1 MIVTHSILQILDLKS
16 GSHSFSETELDLSSD
31 TTIDYILKIYNN
43 TISSASRRKGKFTND
58 STFKENLLKYKKT
71 EITFLEF
78 VSIVTKDLN
87 DILSQVSDSPSVD
100 LLIGEF
106 REGSSTF
113 FAIVILE
120 NKEGITHLV
129 ENHDGKISNL
139 VVKSFSGLPQSA
151 IQVNTY
157 AIINID
163 TLEIYSQ
170 EKKRLINNEK
180 HFILEEY
187 LHASYEMSN
196 SEQFK
201 IIKNVTAKV
210 CEEHGVNPCIA
221 MAQVKNFLI
230 DTPVIENMKPEAI
243 SEVIFKDKPQATADF
258 NAKMHSKGINENINL
273 DRSFTLKK
281 AENHSI
287 KTDSGIEITFP
298 SDTLLDNEH
307 LEFIDEADGT
317 ISIRLKNITK
327 IINR

>member
-1 MIVTHSILQILDLKS
+1 MIVTHSILQILDLRS
-16 GSHSFSETELDLSSD
+16 GSHLFSETELDLSSE

-43 TISSASRRKGKFTND
+43 TMSSASRRKGKFVED
-58 STFKENLLKYKKT
+58 SSFKENLLKYKNT
-71 EITFLEF
+71 EISFLELA
-78 VSIVTKDLN
+78 SIVTKDLN
-87 DILSQVSDSPSVD
+87 AILSQVSESPAVD

-106 REGSSTF
+106 RESSSTF

-120 NKEGITHLV
+120 NKEGITHLT

-139 VVKSFSGLPQSA
+139 VVKSFSTLPQSA

-157 AIINID
+157 AIINLD
-163 TLEIYSQ
+163 TLEIFSQ
-170 EKKRLINNEK
+170 EKKRMINNEK
-180 HFILEEY
+180 HFVLEEY
-187 LHASYEMSN
+187 LHANYEMSN
-196 SEQFK
+196 TEQFK

-258 NAKMHSKGINENINL
+258 NAKMHSKGINENISL

-287 KTDSGIEITFP
+287 KTDSGIEIKFP
-298 SDTLLDNEH
+298 SETLLDNEH
-307 LEFIDEADGT
+307 LEFIDEPDGT

>member
-43 TISSASRRKGKFTND
+43 TISSASRRNGKFT
-58 STFKENLLKYKKT
+58 SQIGWKFENNLKYKKT

-78 VSIVTKDLN
+78 ASIVTKDLN

-157 AIINID
+157 AIINI
-163 TLEIYSQ
+163 
-170 EKKRLINNEK
+170 
-180 HFILEEY
+180 
-187 LHASYEMSN
+187 
-196 SEQFK
+196 
-201 IIKNVTAKV
+201 
-210 CEEHGVNPCIA
+210 
-221 MAQVKNFLI
+221 
-230 DTPVIENMKPEAI
+230 
-243 SEVIFKDKPQATADF
+243 
-258 NAKMHSKGINENINL
+258 
-273 DRSFTLKK
+273 
-281 AENHSI
+281 
-287 KTDSGIEITFP
+287 
-298 SDTLLDNEH
+298 LL
-307 LEFIDEADGT
+307 F
-317 ISIRLKNITK
+317 SR
-327 IINR
+327 

>member
-78 VSIVTKDLN
+78 ASIVTKDLN

-170 EKKRLINNEK
+170 EKKRLINNEI
-180 HFILEEY
+180 HFIFEE
-187 LHASYEMSN
+187 
-196 SEQFK
+196 
-201 IIKNVTAKV
+201 
-210 CEEHGVNPCIA
+210 
-221 MAQVKNFLI
+221 
-230 DTPVIENMKPEAI
+230 
-243 SEVIFKDKPQATADF
+243 
-258 NAKMHSKGINENINL
+258 
-273 DRSFTLKK
+273 
-281 AENHSI
+281 
-287 KTDSGIEITFP
+287 
-298 SDTLLDNEH
+298 
-307 LEFIDEADGT
+307 
-317 ISIRLKNITK
+317 
-327 IINR
+327 